1 MKVTFLI
8 SKTKEKEKL
17 LNIHSEY
24 QWFIDNDF
32 PIILP
37 NFYTKLYE
45 QNKKNKVQ
53 FAKDMSRNL
62 DKIYNQRFYQRN
74 LKQIKT
80 NWQRVEQKI
89 FNILNNFNLKIKN
102 KYFCYISLYGPQG
115 QFKYPNLINLRV
127 NNTKDIKEA
136 NETIAHELIHLL
148 IYNKVKKIN
157 LNYKQIEGLVDLFF
171 TETDLKIFFLDYQMQ
186 NIAEHNKNLF
196 RKIVSNL

>member
-1 MKVTFLI
+1 M
-8 SKTKEKEKL
+8 

-37 NFYTKLYE
+37 DFYTKLYE
-45 QNKKNKVQ
+45 QNKNNKIQ
-53 FAKDMSRNL
+53 FTKDMSRNL

-80 NWQRVEQKI
+80 NWQRIEQKI
-89 FNILNNFNLKIKN
+89 FNILNNFNLKVKYR
-102 KYFCYISLYGPQG
+102 YFCSISLYGPLG

-136 NETIAHELIHLL
+136 NETITHELIHLL
-148 IYNKVKKIN
+148 IYNKIKKIN
-157 LNYKQIEGLVDLFF
+157 LNYKQIEGMVDLFF
-171 TETDLKIFFLDYQMQ
+171 TETDLKNIFLDYQMQ